1 MKKSLIIV
9 LLTALVLCAFTAC
22 DGDVN
27 ADLSGDGRVVYFKMT
42 SESVSDGWTFA
53 DGSTTIKW
61 AVPADCSKWGDLVDK
76 GTIDVKNS
84 GTTTTLTLKSYGD
97 FAWFKN
103 GGTIAEF
110 LEDKAIYT
118 ELLETAIVIGATYN
132 FTVDMGT

>member
-42 SESVSDGWTFA
+42 STSVSGGWTFA

-84 GTTTTLTLKSYGD
+84 GTTTTLTLESSSV
-97 FAWFKN
+97 FARFKN
-103 GGTIAEF
+103 GDTIAYF
-110 LEDKAIYT
+110 LEDKAIYS
-118 ELLETAIVIGATYN
+118 EWLETAIVIGATYN
-132 FTVDMGT
+132 FDVYTAT